1 MKERSEGWIFGLT
14 LASATTVLL
23 SIRVSQSLLAL
34 ACLVWIVFRPKPVR
48 LPPYSLALI
57 GFMAATLLS
66 LGMSMDPG
74 VGAPAIRKFV
84 LFSMGILAA
93 NFVTTPK
100 RAKLSYG
107 LLIIVAAISAT
118 LATVQFGLGY
128 REYLSTGALADDP
141 TVLARASGF
150 MGHWMTYSGE
160 QLLIWCGAVP
170 ALAIMGHR
178 WIFPL
183 SIVGIGIVSS
193 FTRSVWIGAIVG
205 ISTIALTIP
214 RKTLIK
220 LTIPVVLI
228 ILASAPLIYHRLA
241 MSVEEGFGP
250 DVGRLALIETGIQMV
265 RDHPLFG
272 VGPQRIAT
280 EFVGYYDEENL
291 DTFYYG
297 HMHNNLLQIAAE
309 RGLICLI
316 AFVWFFVEL
325 FRGLLRLKGTRD
337 PTLRFMALSALA
349 ALTGFLV
356 AGLFEYNFGD
366 SEVLMLFLF
375 IVSIPFGLAT
385 RYDVAGAEDAA
396 VGEVGPG
403 NSI

>member
-1 MKERSEGWIFGLT
+1 MKERSEGWVFGLT
-14 LASATTVLL
+14 VASAATVML

-48 LPPYSLALI
+48 LPSYSLALI

-66 LGMSMDPG
+66 LGMSIDPG

-84 LFSMGILAA
+84 LFAMGILAA
-93 NFVTTPK
+93 NFVTTPQ
-100 RAKLSYG
+100 RVKLSYG
-107 LLIIVAAISAT
+107 LLIIVAAISAA
-118 LATVQFGLGY
+118 LAAVQFGLGY
-128 REYLSTGALADDP
+128 REFLLTGALEDDP
-141 TVLARASGF
+141 TVLARATGF
-150 MGHWMTYSGE
+150 MGHWMTFSGE

-170 ALAIMGHR
+170 ALAFLGHR
-178 WIFPL
+178 WIVPL
-183 SIVGIGIVSS
+183 SIIGIGIVSS
-193 FTRSVWIGAIVG
+193 FTRSVWLGAIVG
-205 ISTIALTIP
+205 TSTVALVIP
-214 RKTLIK
+214 RKTLIYIV
-220 LTIPVVLI
+220 IPLAVV
-228 ILASAPLIYHRLA
+228 ILASAPLIYHRVA
-241 MSVEEGFGP
+241 MSLEEGFGP
-250 DVGRLALIETGIQMV
+250 DVGRLALLETGTRMV

-280 EFVGYYDEENL
+280 EFVGYYDEENA

-297 HMHNNLLQIAAE
+297 HMHNNFLQIAAE

-316 AFVWFFVEL
+316 TFVWFFIEL
-325 FRGLLRLKGTRD
+325 FRGLWRLKGARD
-337 PTLRFMALSALA
+337 PTLRIVSLSALA
-349 ALTGFLV
+349 AFTGFLV

-375 IVSIPFGLAT
+375 IVSIPFGLAA
-385 RYDVAGAEDAA
+385 RYDVAGAEDAP